1 MVYSND
7 INKITEEAMKIARS
21 MDCNKADAPHIVAAA
36 LKFGYIADAMEKSG
50 IDVRQLTTDVGE
62 ECEACQ
68 KMRKE
73 LVARYRKTG
82 IDWQVR
88 LAESMQR
95 TLLNAGKLAENP
107 EVWNTGYLE
116 VSHLMMAM
124 VIDGNCKAF
133 NNHVSTNAAI
143 SNDTLNKF
151 IKAVI
156 AYEANER
163 KMTAKDMTFSLE
175 HNEVNVNNSAKQE
188 SGNANANKANANKA
202 AKSTP
207 RKEISPFCRD
217 MLAAAESDDKPFVG
231 RLPELE
237 ALMQCL
243 ERRDKPNAILAGPP
257 GVGKTDIVRGLAKKI
272 IDGDVPEQLANVHL
286 YCVDVPGMLAGT
298 MYRGDFE
305 KRLKETIEAACKQE
319 RPILFIDEIHMVLG
333 AGKTMDSAMDA
344 ANILK
349 PYLTEG
355 KIRVVGA
362 TTEDEYR
369 KHVEKDAAFMRR
381 FQKIDV
387 SEPSPKDAVTI
398 LNGVKPAYEAFHN
411 VKINKDAIKAA
422 VDLSVRHMHDRFLPD
437 KAIDIIDQTC
447 ARVKIQK
454 GKKITVSDIEVT
466 VADLCHIPAHT
477 IQKDEMEKVRKL
489 DKELKTYVF
498 GQDEAI
504 DKLAEAV
511 QMSKAGL
518 CDETKPI
525 GSFLF
530 VGPSGVGKTEV
541 SKQLAATLG
550 IDFVRFDMSEYAE
563 SHAVAKLIGSPAG
576 YVGYDD
582 GGLLV
587 EQIRQHPNSV
597 VLFDEIEKAHPDI
610 YKIFLQILDYGM
622 LSDNKGRKADFRN
635 TVIIMT
641 SNAGNSVAE
650 KRRVGFG
657 EAAAAD
663 RKATSM
669 NAVKE
674 LMAPE
679 LRGRISATIVF
690 NPLNNEVAKMVVKK
704 ELKKLTA
711 KLKAKNIAVKYSDAA
726 IDEIVK
732 RGVSAQYGAREIQ
745 RVIDNDI
752 KKMFVKH
759 IVSGNASGSYTVDV
773 VNGEFVMATNIN
785 VDDAAIAATV

>member
-7 INKITEEAMKIARS
+7 INKICDEAMKIARS
-21 MDCNKADAPHIVAAA
+21 MDCNKADAPHVMAAA
-36 LKFGYIADAMEKSG
+36 LRFGYISDALEKSG
-50 IDVRQLTTDVGE
+50 VDVKQLTTDVGN

-88 LAESMQR
+88 LGENMQR
-95 TLLNAGKLAENP
+95 TLLKAGKLAEEP
-107 EVWNTGYLE
+107 DVWKTGYLE
-116 VSHLMMAM
+116 VSHLLMAM
-124 VIDGNCKAF
+124 IGDGNCQAF
-133 NNHVSTNAAI
+133 NKHMTAETAVHS
-143 SNDTLNKF
+143 DTLNKF
-151 IKAVI
+151 VNAVI
-156 AYEANER
+156 AYEAGER
-163 KMTAKDMTFSLE
+163 KMKAKPLTFSLE
-175 HNEVNVNNSAKQE
+175 RNEINAQAERNTGNKNAGKTNTNNAQKSA
-188 SGNANANKANANKA
+188 
-202 AKSTP
+202 P
-207 RKEISPFCRD
+207 RKEISPFCKD
-217 MLAAAESDDKPFVG
+217 MLSAAEADDKPFVG

-355 KIRVVGA
+355 KIRVIGA

-398 LNGVKPAYEAFHN
+398 LNGVKPAYETFHN

-466 VADLCHIPAHT
+466 VAELCHVPAQT
-477 IQKDEMEKVRKL
+477 IQKDEMEKVRVL
-489 DKELKTYVF
+489 DKQLKTYVF

-550 IDFVRFDMSEYAE
+550 IDFIRFDMSEYAE

-657 EAAAAD
+657 EAPAAD

-711 KLKAKNIAVKYSDAA
+711 KLKAKSITVKYSDAA

-752 KKMFVKH
+752 KKMFVKQ

-773 VNGEFVMATNIN
+773 VNGEFVMVTNIN

>member
-1 MVYSND
+1 MMYSD
-7 INKITEEAMKIARS
+7 SVNKICETAARIALDMNS
-21 MDCNKADAPHIVAAA
+21 TNVCPPHIIAAA
-36 LKFGYIADAMEKSG
+36 MQFGYIADSLTKSG
-50 IDVRQLTTDVGE
+50 ANVNKIKADVDA
-62 ECEACQ
+62 ECEQCAKINQ
-68 KMRKE
+68 STA
-73 LVARYRKTG
+73 ARYRKAN
-82 IDWQVR
+82 IDRQMRLGLDVQNVLLR
-88 LAESMQR
+88 ASNLAED
-95 TLLNAGKLAENP
+95 AD
-107 EVWNTGYLE
+107 VWKTGWLE
-116 VSHLMMAM
+116 ASHLIMAM
-124 VIDGNCKAF
+124 IGAGNCRSL
-133 NNHVSTNAAI
+133 NENLSGET
-143 SNDTLNKF
+143 SDRSEMLNKF
-151 IKAVI
+151 INAMI
-156 AYEANER
+156 AHEAKER
-163 KMTAKDMTFSLE
+163 RIAAKSLTFSLT
-175 HNEVNVNNSAKQE
+175 NSEVGPKQSNAPRNNNNKTHAK
-188 SGNANANKANANKA
+188 KD
-202 AKSTP
+202 
-207 RKEISPFCRD
+207 ISPFCSD
-217 MLAAAESDDKPFVG
+217 MLASAENDEKPFVG
-231 RLPELE
+231 RGHELS

-272 IDGDVPEQLANVHL
+272 ISGDVPEQLANVHL
-286 YCVDVPGMLAGT
+286 YCVDIPGMLAGT
-298 MYRGDFE
+298 QFRGDFE
-305 KRLKETIEAACKQE
+305 KRLKDTVEAACKQE

-349 PYLTEG
+349 PYLTDG
-355 KIRVVGA
+355 KIRIIGA

-387 SEPSPKDAVTI
+387 SEPSPSDTVTI
-398 LNGVKPAYEAFHN
+398 LTGIKPAYEAFHG
-411 VKINKDAIKAA
+411 VKINKDVIKTA

-447 ARVKIQK
+447 ARVKIQQ
-454 GKKITVSDIEVT
+454 GKKITTSDIEVT
-466 VADLCHIPAHT
+466 VSDLCHIPAHT
-477 IQKDEMEKVRKL
+477 IQKDEMEKVRNL
-489 DKELKTYVF
+489 DKQLKNQVF

-504 DKLAEAV
+504 DKLTEAV

-550 IDFVRFDMSEYAE
+550 IDFIRFDMSEFAE
-563 SHAVAKLIGSPAG
+563 SHTIAKLIGSPAG

-650 KRRVGFG
+650 KPRIGFG
-657 EAAAAD
+657 EQAASD
-663 RKATSM
+663 RKTTSM
-669 NAVKE
+669 QAVKE

-690 NPLNNEVAKMVVKK
+690 NPLNNDVAKLIVKK
-704 ELKKLTA
+704 ELKTLTA
-711 KLKAKNIAVKYSDAA
+711 KLKAKGISVKYTDAT
-726 IDEIVK
+726 INEIVK

-745 RVIDNDI
+745 RVVDNDI
-752 KKMFVKH
+752 KKMFVKQ
-759 IVSGNASGSYTVDV
+759 IVSGKASGSYTVDV
-773 VNGEFVMATNIN
+773 VNNEFTMITDVTLGDNTK
-785 VDDAAIAATV
+785 VAATV